1 MADHINEMVD
11 NFNEMVHNKLLN
23 RSVVP
28 HHPRRVRRNI
38 GINPAWT
45 DAQNRLFQEVY
56 SSSQL
61 RVSENNNT
69 PDNEIHSKAMVLL
82 DLFRQNI
89 WPF

>member
-1 MADHINEMVD
+1 MAQNINEMVD
-11 NFNEMVHNKLLN
+11 HFNDIVHNKLLN
-23 RSVVP
+23 GDVVP
-28 HHPRRVRRNI
+28 HHPRRVRRTI
-38 GINPAWT
+38 GNNPDWT
-45 DAQNRLFQEVY
+45 DSQNRLFQEVY

-69 PDNEIHSKAMVLL
+69 PDNEIHSKATILM